1 LLYIPYLFLS
11 GLVAPLEVF
20 PPAVRAFAL
29 WTPFPYMIA
38 FPAQLLSG
46 NPSTFSGGFAAM
58 ALWIAGLAF
67 AGGLLIG
74 LVGAAVLTQGPLWM
88 RLPVLGYVRFFTYTP
103 QLVQIFF
110 LFFAL
115 PEFGIILS
123 PITAVL
129 IGMTLN
135 AGAYLTEIERAG
147 FASVPQA
154 ELDAAETL
162 GFSRP
167 QTVWYVI
174 APHVVRTLYPSLS
187 NHYIIMTLGTSMAA
201 IFGVEELTGRALNAN
216 AISFRSVEIFSIT
229 AGLYIVLTII
239 ASVLLWLVGRWL
251 FRVKA
256 RVF

>member
-1 LLYIPYLFLS
+1 MTLQYGQIWQYLPDFLM
-11 GLVAPLEVF
+11 GALV
-20 PPAVRAFAL
+20 
-29 WTPFPYMIA
+29 
-38 FPAQLLSG
+38 
-46 NPSTFSGGFAAM
+46 
-58 ALWIAGLAF
+58 ALWIAAVGF

-74 LVGAAVLTQGPLWM
+74 LIGAAVLSYGPWPARAL
-88 RLPVLGYVRFFTYTP
+88 VGAYVRFFTWTP

-115 PEFGIILS
+115 PEVGITLS
-123 PITAVL
+123 PVTAVL

-135 AGAYLTEIERAG
+135 AGAYLTEIERGG
-147 FASVPQA
+147 FASVPRA
-154 ELDAAETL
+154 ELDAAECM
-162 GFSRP
+162 GFSRT

-174 APHVVRTLYPSLS
+174 APHVVRTLYPALS

-216 AISFRSVEIFSIT
+216 AISFRAVEIFSIT
-229 AGLYIVLTII
+229 AGIYIVLTII
-239 ASVLLWLVGRWL
+239 ASVLLWVLGRWL

>member
-1 LLYIPYLFLS
+1 MTLQYGQILPYLPDFLW
-11 GLVAPLEVF
+11 G
-20 PPAVRAFAL
+20 AL
-29 WTPFPYMIA
+29 T
-38 FPAQLLSG
+38 
-46 NPSTFSGGFAAM
+46 

-67 AGGLLIG
+67 AGGLVIG
-74 LVGAAVLTQGPLWM
+74 IACAALLREAPAVIRAPI
-88 RLPVLGYVRFFTYTP
+88 RAYVAFFTYTP

-115 PEFGIILS
+115 PEAGLILS

-135 AGAYLTEIERAG
+135 AGAYLTEIARAG
-147 FASVPQA
+147 FAAVPQA

-162 GFSRP
+162 GFSRA
-167 QTVWYVI
+167 QTVWHVI
-174 APHVVRTLYPSLS
+174 TPHIIRALYPALS

-216 AISFRSVEIFSIT
+216 AISFRSIEIFSVVAVI
-229 AGLYIVLTII
+229 YIALTII
-239 ASVLLWLVGRWL
+239 ASALLWAVGRAL

>member
-1 LLYIPYLFLS
+1 MTLQYGQILQYLPDFLI
-11 GLVAPLEVF
+11 G
-20 PPAVRAFAL
+20 
-29 WTPFPYMIA
+29 
-38 FPAQLLSG
+38 
-46 NPSTFSGGFAAM
+46 AAM
-58 ALWIAGLAF
+58 ALWIAAVAF

-74 LVGAAVLTQGPLWM
+74 LAGAAVLSFGPWPARAL
-88 RLPVLGYVRFFTYTP
+88 VGGYVRFFTWTP

-115 PEFGIILS
+115 PEVGITLS
-123 PITAVL
+123 PVTAVL

-147 FASVPQA
+147 FASVPRA

-162 GFSRP
+162 GFSRL

-174 APHVVRTLYPSLS
+174 APHVVRALYPALS

-216 AISFRSVEIFSIT
+216 AISFRSVEIFSTVALI
-229 AGLYIVLTII
+229 YIVLTIV
-239 ASVLLWLVGRWL
+239 ASTLLWLVGRWM
-251 FRVKA
+251 FRIKA
-256 RVF
+256 KVF

>member
-1 LLYIPYLFLS
+1 VTLQYGQIVQYLPDFLM
-11 GLVAPLEVF
+11 G
-20 PPAVRAFAL
+20 AL
-29 WTPFPYMIA
+29 
-38 FPAQLLSG
+38 
-46 NPSTFSGGFAAM
+46 M
-58 ALWIAGLAF
+58 ALWIAGVAF

-74 LVGAAVLTQGPLWM
+74 LFGAAALTYGAWPL
-88 RLPVLGYVRFFTYTP
+88 RAVVTAYVRFFTYTP

-115 PEFGIILS
+115 PEAGITLS
-123 PITAVL
+123 PISAVL

-162 GFSRP
+162 GFSRL
-167 QTVWYVI
+167 QIIWYVI
-174 APHVVRTLYPSLS
+174 APHVVRALYPALS
-187 NHYIIMTLGTSMAA
+187 SHYIIMTLGTSMAA

-216 AISFRSVEIFSIT
+216 AISFRSVEIFSVV
-229 AGLYIVLTII
+229 AVLYIVLTII
-239 ASVLLWLVGRWL
+239 ASALLWLVGRWL

-256 RVF
+256 KVF

>member
-1 LLYIPYLFLS
+1 MVLQYGQVLQYLPDFFA
-11 GLVAPLEVF
+11 G
-20 PPAVRAFAL
+20 AFV
-29 WTPFPYMIA
+29 
-38 FPAQLLSG
+38 
-46 NPSTFSGGFAAM
+46 
-58 ALWIAGLAF
+58 ALWIAAVAF

-74 LVGAAVLTQGPLWM
+74 LGGAAVLTFGAWPL
-88 RLPVLGYVRFFTYTP
+88 RTLVTAYVRFFTYTP

-115 PEFGIILS
+115 PEAGITLS
-123 PITAVL
+123 PVAAVL

-147 FASVPQA
+147 FASVPQQ
-154 ELDAAETL
+154 ELDAAACM
-162 GFSRP
+162 GFSRV

-174 APHVVRTLYPSLS
+174 APHVVRALYPALS

-216 AISFRSVEIFSIT
+216 AVSFRSVEIFSLVALIYV
-229 AGLYIVLTII
+229 GLTVV
-239 ASVLLWLVGRWL
+239 ASTLLWLVGRWL

-256 RVF
+256 KAF

>member
-1 LLYIPYLFLS
+1 VTLQYGQVLQYLPDFLL
-11 GLVAPLEVF
+11 G
-20 PPAVRAFAL
+20 AL
-29 WTPFPYMIA
+29 T
-38 FPAQLLSG
+38 
-46 NPSTFSGGFAAM
+46 
-58 ALWIAGLAF
+58 ALWIAGVAF

-74 LVGAAVLTQGPLWM
+74 LLGASVLSFGP
-88 RLPVLGYVRFFTYTP
+88 RAARIPVIGYVRFFTYTP

-115 PEFGIILS
+115 PEAGITLS
-123 PITAVL
+123 PVTAVL

-147 FASVPQA
+147 FESVPRA

-162 GFSRP
+162 GFGRV

-174 APHVVRTLYPSLS
+174 APHVVRALYPALS
-187 NHYIIMTLGTSMAA
+187 SHYIIMTLGTSMAA

-216 AISFRSVEIFSIT
+216 AISFRSVEIFSIV
-229 AGLYIVLTII
+229 AVIYIALTIV
-239 ASVLLWLVGRWL
+239 ASTLLWLVGRWL

-256 RVF
+256 KAF